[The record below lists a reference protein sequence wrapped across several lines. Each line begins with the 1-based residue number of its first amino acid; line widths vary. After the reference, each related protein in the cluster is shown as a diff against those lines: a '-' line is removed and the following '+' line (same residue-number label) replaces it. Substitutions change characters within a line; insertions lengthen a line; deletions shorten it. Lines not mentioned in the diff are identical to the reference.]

1 MASYLLSYMDTI
13 RAVPMS
19 LSDLITVHS
28 KFHVLHASVM
38 LQIGGR
44 LCTFRSL
51 LDRDLCGIVGGLE
64 KISKTNS

>member
-51 LDRDLCGIVGGLE
+51 LDRGCGIVGGLE